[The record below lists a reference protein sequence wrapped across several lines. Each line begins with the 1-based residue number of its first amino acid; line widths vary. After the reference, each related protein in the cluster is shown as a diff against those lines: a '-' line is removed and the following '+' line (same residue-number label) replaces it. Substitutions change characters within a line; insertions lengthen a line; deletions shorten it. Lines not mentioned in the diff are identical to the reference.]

1 MGRVGTAAYDE
12 MRARHG
18 EIVIGIDFDPDAVKN
33 HQAAGRKVILGD
45 ATDIDFWARARM
57 GGRGKLRLVML
68 AMPDHAANMQAVKE
82 LAASEYDVVVAATA
96 QFDDHVEELKAAG
109 VQGAF
114 NFYAEAGYGF
124 AEHVCRTL
132 EAQSLLETDEA

>member
-1 MGRVGTAAYDE
+1 MTA
-12 MRARHG
+12 
-18 EIVIGIDFDPDAVKN
+18 
-33 HQAAGRKVILGD
+33 RKD
-45 ATDIDFWARARM
+45 N
-57 GGRGKLRLVML
+57 LRLVML
-68 AMPDHAANMQAVKE
+68 AMPDHAANMQAVKQ

-132 EAQSLLETDEA
+132 EAQSRLETDET